1 MLKKIIPAERTEKVT
16 YAIRDIVVK
25 AKKLEAKGKKILYLN
40 IGDPPVYDFE
50 TPLELRR
57 IVIDKIQNSNA
68 GAKLNVSTYADSM
81 GIAEARAAV
90 ARYATGKKG
99 IPGVTADD
107 VVMANGASEAITLAI
122 AALVNPG
129 DNIMT
134 PSPGYPLYS
143 GQIPVYH
150 GELNPYLLNES
161 TGWQIDFDELE
172 RRVNSRT
179 KAIVV
184 INPNNPT
191 GANYSR
197 ESIANIVKF
206 ARKYNLVIFA
216 DEIYDKLL
224 FDGQKHI
231 SIASMA
237 EDVPVITF
245 GGLSKNYIMPG
256 WRVGWAVFSDPSGV
270 MADYREAVNK
280 LLRARLCSPHP
291 QQYMVAPALDGSDS
305 HLTEVMQKITARR
318 DITYQMLN
326 QIPGI
331 SCVKP
336 QGAFYAFPKVQLP
349 SGITDEQYVLELLEE
364 TGVLVVYGSGFGQ
377 TPGTSHFRI
386 VFLPDENIL
395 RQSYTLIAE
404 FTDKFYKKHNFK
416 PE

>member
-1 MLKKIIPAERTEKVT
+1 L
-16 YAIRDIVVK
+16 
-25 AKKLEAKGKKILYLN
+25 
-40 IGDPPVYDFE
+40 
-50 TPLELRR
+50 
-57 IVIDKIQNSNA
+57 
-68 GAKLNVSTYADSM
+68 
-81 GIAEARAAV
+81 
-90 ARYATGKKG
+90 
-99 IPGVTADD
+99 
-107 VVMANGASEAITLAI
+107 ASRL
-122 AALVNPG
+122 
-129 DNIMT
+129 
-134 PSPGYPLYS
+134 
-143 GQIPVYH
+143 
-150 GELNPYLLNES
+150 
-161 TGWQIDFDELE
+161 
-172 RRVNSRT
+172 
-179 KAIVV
+179 
-184 INPNNPT
+184 
-191 GANYSR
+191 
-197 ESIANIVKF
+197 
-206 ARKYNLVIFA
+206 
-216 DEIYDKLL
+216 
-224 FDGQKHI
+224 
-231 SIASMA
+231 
-237 EDVPVITF
+237 
-245 GGLSKNYIMPG
+245 GG
-256 WRVGWAVFSDPSGV
+256 FSDPSGV

-318 DITYQMLN
+318 DITYKMLN